1 MVLQY
6 SCSNC
11 CYSVGPLI
19 KLHDVIWWLEV
30 LRPLVV
36 QPLALVSW
44 GCIYRMSWVDVPEAK
59 LWIRQHALRA
69 AHSKVTGDGQY
80 DKGNT
85 YSLVPRLVRG
95 PGDEASTDTWNTQLL
110 VNESD

>member
-19 KLHDVIWWLEV
+19 KLHDVFWWLEV

-44 GCIYRMSWVDVPEAK
+44 GCVYRMSWVDVPEAK
-59 LWIRQHALRA
+59 LWIRQHALHA
-69 AHSKVTGDGQY
+69 AHSKVTSDGQY
-80 DKGNT
+80 DEGNT

-95 PGDEASTDTWNTQLL
+95 PGDKASTGTWNT
-110 VNESD
+110 